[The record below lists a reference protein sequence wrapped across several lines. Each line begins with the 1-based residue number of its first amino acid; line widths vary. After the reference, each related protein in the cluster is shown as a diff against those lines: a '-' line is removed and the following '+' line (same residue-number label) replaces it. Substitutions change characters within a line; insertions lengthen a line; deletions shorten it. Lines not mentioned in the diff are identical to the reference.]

1 MSSSARKLRRKMN
14 RALPGMSN
22 EDAVLVMSALAG
34 AEKRAKEDRA
44 EKTLKAANDVYDKL
58 HAEINVLV
66 LPMLLHDFMALF
78 FAYLRDKQGFGQQR
92 LEKAAKEVEEYFG
105 GIFEA
110 EIPVE
115 DIVTEIRRECGF
127 DIDKTF
133 ERIYAAWGNQKLEER
148 ENVE

>member
-44 EKTLKAANDVYDKL
+44 EKTL
-58 HAEINVLV
+58 
-66 LPMLLHDFMALF
+66 
-78 FAYLRDKQGFGQQR
+78 
-92 LEKAAKEVEEYFG
+92 KAAKEVEEYFG